1 MRACEFL
8 RVAIPVA
15 LFAALPQSLQ
25 AEDTTGH
32 FAVWGFGNS
41 SCGTYLSSNEFVEL
55 ERTFKGWL
63 AGYLTAFNEFTDDV
77 NDILQGTDFDGG
89 EAWIKNYC
97 LQNPTDN
104 FRKAAGAL
112 TKFMQDKRQSAP
124 AGTKGAGVKSTAMP
138 PGFDPRL
145 AGIKSTPM
153 PPGFD
158 PRLAGIKST
167 PMPPGFDPLAPSGAS
182 GPAPRKSTLMPP
194 GFDPF
199 AAQTAPGPKLTPVDG
214 NPFASKQSGPK
225 LSPVEGDPFSKTGP
239 VPAPTPGPQAGGADA
254 PATTGAS
261 SGGSTTPSGAQ
272 STETVFVK
280 YRGPVSLAPFVC
292 DAVTRSSFIQGV
304 CYDAKNTYML
314 IKLNGTYYQYCEIDP
329 DVVAGLESAVSM
341 GRFFGRSIKGHFDC
355 RTHRVPN
362 Y

>member
-25 AEDTTGH
+25 AEDTNGH
-32 FAVWGFGNS
+32 FTVWGHGNS
-41 SCGTYLSSNEFVEL
+41 SCGKYLSSNESVEGDFL
-55 ERTFKGWL
+55 TWL
-63 AGYLTAFNEFTDDV
+63 AGYFTAFNEFTDDV
-77 NDILQGTDFDGG
+77 NDILQGTDLAGG

-104 FRKAAGAL
+104 FRTAAGAL

-124 AGTKGAGVKSTAMP
+124 AGTKGAGVKFTA
-138 PGFDPRL
+138 
-145 AGIKSTPM
+145 
-153 PPGFD
+153 
-158 PRLAGIKST
+158 
-167 PMPPGFDPLAPSGAS
+167 MPPGFDPLAPSGAS
-182 GPAPRKSTLMPP
+182 GTAPRKSTPMPAGFDPLAPSGASGTAPRKSTLMPP
-194 GFDPF
+194 GF
-199 AAQTAPGPKLTPVDG
+199 
-214 NPFASKQSGPK
+214 
-225 LSPVEGDPFSKTGP
+225 DPFSKTGP

>member
-1 MRACEFL
+1 MADDSDDHSTLTIYR
-8 RVAIPVA
+8 RP
-15 LFAALPQSLQ
+15 
-25 AEDTTGH
+25 
-32 FAVWGFGNS
+32 GNS
-41 SCGTYLSSNEFVEL
+41 
-55 ERTFKGWL
+55 
-63 AGYLTAFNEFTDDV
+63 
-77 NDILQGTDFDGG
+77 
-89 EAWIKNYC
+89 
-97 LQNPTDN
+97 P
-104 FRKAAGAL
+104 
-112 TKFMQDKRQSAP
+112 
-124 AGTKGAGVKSTAMP
+124 AMP
-138 PGFDPRL
+138 NV
-145 AGIKSTPM
+145 KSTPM

-158 PRLAGIKST
+158 PRFAGIKST

-182 GPAPRKSTLMPP
+182 GTAPPKSTPMPE
-194 GFDPF
+194 
-199 AAQTAPGPKLTPVDG
+199 A
-214 NPFASKQSGPK
+214 
-225 LSPVEGDPFSKTGP
+225 GDPFSKTGP